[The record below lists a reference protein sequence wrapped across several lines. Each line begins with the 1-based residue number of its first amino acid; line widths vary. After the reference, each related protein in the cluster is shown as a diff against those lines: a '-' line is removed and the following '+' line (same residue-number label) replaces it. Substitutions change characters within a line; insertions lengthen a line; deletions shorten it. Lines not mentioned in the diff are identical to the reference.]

1 MGIITTLIL
10 GGLIGWLASIVMLR
24 DAQLGIFGNIVVGML
39 GAVLANLFIAPLL
52 GYHATV
58 SGIDLVG
65 LFIAFLGACG
75 VLAIVNLFTRRSVR

>member
-10 GGLIGWLASIVMLR
+10 GGLVGWLASIVMLR
-24 DAQLGIFGNIVVGML
+24 DAQLGVFGNIVVGML
-39 GAVLANLFIAPLL
+39 GAVLANLLIAPLL

-58 SGIDLVG
+58 GGLDLVG

-75 VLAIVNLFTRRSVR
+75 ILAIVNLFTRRSIR